1 MKPER
6 LLRYYSSTN
15 KLQIQSCRPHA
26 YSRERSPLIPT
37 ERSFPKCDLNEV
49 KNHTR
54 VELTSGP
61 AERVSSEEGHHSQNT
76 AATAA
81 SGWMQS
87 ARGTW
92 RYLVLNRST
101 SEPVHSAANAPTM
114 QTTANATSII
124 LLFSI
129 SEFFFSRSTESN
141 GTDILLTSHIQLNTF
156 FLFFFFPHL
165 ESHQIFLSLL
175 GQ

>member
-1 MKPER
+1 
-6 LLRYYSSTN
+6 
-15 KLQIQSCRPHA
+15 
-26 YSRERSPLIPT
+26 
-37 ERSFPKCDLNEV
+37 
-49 KNHTR
+49 
-54 VELTSGP
+54 
-61 AERVSSEEGHHSQNT
+61 
-76 AATAA
+76 
-81 SGWMQS
+81 MQS

-129 SEFFFSRSTESN
+129 SEFFFSRSTERN

-156 FLFFFFPHL
+156 FLFFFFPL
-165 ESHQIFLSLL
+165 LVISPNIFITLGTIKGLSGTVSPSLRSTFVVSVYEHADSSL
-175 GQ
+175 FTEGFTHILNSR